1 MLTSLVKL
9 KQHSMP
15 KGNSLVLLVLL
26 MLLVCIRAPEHEPDA
41 YINRKKC
48 HSLNLQALPA
58 VRQKVERSF
67 SLLKGRWQ
75 KLQYLDHLDLVMAV
89 KIITA
94 TCVLHNFCLLYDDF
108 DDGYFLPG
116 HADGIEDGG
125 SEQREPPDHG
135 AAQKK

>member
-1 MLTSLVKL
+1 MANWTSRIFFYFRWLITLFRDNGHLTRR
-9 KQHSMP
+9 QRQF
-15 KGNSLVLLVLL
+15 NT
-26 MLLVCIRAPEHEPDA
+26 
-41 YINRKKC
+41 
-48 HSLNLQALPA
+48 ALPA
-58 VRQKVERSF
+58 VRQRVERSF

-135 AAQKK
+135 AAQKKVYLMNTVPAH